1 MTTVVVVDDHP
12 VFRSGIA
19 ALLEVNGY
27 EVVGEAAGAA
37 EAVELVRRLR
47 PAIVLM
53 DLGLPDGSGVA
64 ATERIVAEHPEVRV
78 VVVTMFDDDGSVR
91 AALSA
96 GAAGYVVKD
105 AGHAEIVAAV
115 RAAELGAWCWGPAS
129 PPGDVRDHIRGAG
142 RGPVRADSPRA
153 PGARPRRPW
162 AHERPDRRT
171 AGSLRQDGQQHRF
184 GHPRQDG
191 GPRPGRSRS
200 TCPRGASD
208 GRASR
213 SVILEVKVPAAPKGS
228 CFVENY

>member
-12 VFRSGIA
+12 VFRSGVA

-27 EVVGEAAGAA
+27 QVVGEAAGAA

-53 DLGLPDGSGVA
+53 DLGLPDGSGVT

-91 AALSA
+91 AALQA

-115 RAAELGAWCWGPAS
+115 RAAELGAVVLGSGVAAS
-129 PPGDVRDHIRGAG
+129 GASAITFAEPNLQLLLLILRLRSGARSLIPRWG
-142 RGPVRADSPRA
+142 RGRPALP
-153 PGARPRRPW
+153 PQRPR
-162 AHERPDRRT
+162 E
-171 AGSLRQDGQQHRF
+171 GSSG
-184 GHPRQDG
+184 
-191 GPRPGRSRS
+191 SRW
-200 TCPRGASD
+200 
-208 GRASR
+208 
-213 SVILEVKVPAAPKGS
+213 
-228 CFVENY
+228 